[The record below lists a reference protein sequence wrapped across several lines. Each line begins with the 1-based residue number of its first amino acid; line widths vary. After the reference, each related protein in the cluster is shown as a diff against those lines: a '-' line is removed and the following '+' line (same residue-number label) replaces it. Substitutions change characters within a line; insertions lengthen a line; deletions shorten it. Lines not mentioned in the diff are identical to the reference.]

1 MSAFAGMTKGRVD
14 GKAGRNK
21 NLPKEPVFVKK
32 TQKTP
37 HLEPPD
43 RIHVRYGAEILATG
57 QEEAFDTIHIAKA
70 DLNVILPPNLGALVS
85 DIAFVKGSAN
95 GVIIGHPL
103 IIQQIFNHRAIK
115 ISYKFVL
122 VYIRLRVKIT
132 RKNLL
137 LRGHVFCIFRINIRQ
152 SLCKPRVRKIKTKP

>member
-32 TQKTP
+32 KQKTP

-85 DIAFVKGSAN
+85 DIAFVKGSAD
-95 GVIIGHPL
+95 GIVSKCTVKLLTCFVKMFYDRTI
-103 IIQQIFNHRAIK
+103 
-115 ISYKFVL
+115 KFVQ
-122 VYIRLRVKIT
+122 T
-132 RKNLL
+132 
-137 LRGHVFCIFRINIRQ
+137 IFI
-152 SLCKPRVRKIKTKP
+152 V